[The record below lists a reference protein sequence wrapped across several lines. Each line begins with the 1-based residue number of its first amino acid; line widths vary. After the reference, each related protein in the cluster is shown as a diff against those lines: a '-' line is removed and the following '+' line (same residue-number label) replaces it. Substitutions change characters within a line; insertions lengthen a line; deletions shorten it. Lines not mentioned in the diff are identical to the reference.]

1 MVLIQANP
9 HLIINPDLIAAASW
23 DQEENL
29 WRIFVV
35 GHNADTPAIR
45 MTEAEMTTMLD
56 NVETPKMMAILNAAR
71 TLRPARSQPKPPR
84 TPGDKTT

>member
-1 MVLIQANP
+1 MTLVKANSN
-9 HLIINPDLIAAASW
+9 LIINPDLIVAANW

-35 GHNADTPAIR
+35 GHNAGTPAIR

-56 NVETPKMMAILNAAR
+56 NVEVPKMMAILNAAKP
-71 TLRPARSQPKPPR
+71 LPARSQPKPLR
-84 TPGDKTT
+84 TPGDAR